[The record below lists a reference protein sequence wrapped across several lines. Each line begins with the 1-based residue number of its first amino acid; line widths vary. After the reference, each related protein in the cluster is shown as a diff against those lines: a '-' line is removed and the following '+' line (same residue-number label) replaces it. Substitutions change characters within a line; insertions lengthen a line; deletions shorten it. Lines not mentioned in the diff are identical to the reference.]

1 MDTWSSFTSSS
12 CLQAPGG
19 GAALSRTGSISK
31 LLIKNHCYLS
41 FSPEKLWL
49 KFSVHVCVHMC
60 GHVHMC
66 ERMSDVCMYV
76 SAGTPMPA
84 DHTLVVK
91 FAASSCTH

>member
-49 KFSVHVCVHMC
+49 KFSVHAC
-60 GHVHMC
+60 VHMC
-66 ERMSDVCMYV
+66 ERMSDVCMCV

-84 DHTLVVK
+84 DHTLVVE